1 MIGTGAGRSK
11 LPGSVVLRAPLALA
25 GSAGIALLL
34 AWIARP
40 APLSDTASGYLVFSL
55 MLLALAYGVRRRTLR
70 VSLWFLRRLQSVSIL
85 RPLMPLFALLDRL
98 RSWRIAHFVL
108 GSVWALALWWHVAAA
123 NGGWLEGL
131 LLLIALLTL
140 ISGVLGAGL
149 QYWLPRSMLGILERD
164 VRIEDVD
171 QRRAEIF
178 VRAEERILGQP
189 GTLVDLYLERVRPI
203 LQGESPRWRLFEAL
217 VRQQDPGAELRGRLY
232 RSVEE
237 LSEKERPVF
246 QQLIDLAEL
255 KGRLDLNLFYL
266 EFSTS
271 WLLAHDV
278 LVATLCLMVTLH
290 LLGVGYY

>member
-1 MIGTGAGRSK
+1 M
-11 LPGSVVLRAPLALA
+11 
-25 GSAGIALLL
+25 
-34 AWIARP
+34 
-40 APLSDTASGYLVFSL
+40 
-55 MLLALAYGVRRRTLR
+55 
-70 VSLWFLRRLQSVSIL
+70 
-85 RPLMPLFALLDRL
+85 
-98 RSWRIAHFVL
+98 
-108 GSVWALALWWHVAAA
+108 
-123 NGGWLEGL
+123 
-131 LLLIALLTL
+131 LIALLTL

-149 QYWLPRSMLGILERD
+149 QYWLPQSMLGSLERD

-178 VRAEERILGQP
+178 VRAEERIRGQSE
-189 GTLVDLYLERVRPI
+189 TLVDLYLERVRPI
-203 LQGESPRWRLFEAL
+203 LQGESSRWHLFEAL
-217 VRQQDPGAELRGRLY
+217 IRQQDPGAELRGRLY

-237 LSEKERPVF
+237 LSEKEKPVF

-266 EFSTS
+266 EISTG